1 MSAELF
7 ELLDE
12 IEAEKGIS
20 KDVILDALES
30 ALISAY
36 RKHFGA
42 VDDVSVRI
50 SPDSGEIKIYARKQ
64 VVEEVEDHETQISL
78 EEANKLSGSYEPGD
92 FVEFEVTPSSF
103 GRIAAQTARQVVF
116 QRIREAEREK
126 MVDEYSERE
135 NSIASGVVRRI
146 ERKNVML
153 EIDGTESVLTP
164 NEQVKHDRYAVGE
177 RYKVFVI
184 EVAKSVKG
192 MHLVVSRS
200 HPGLVRSLFELEVPE
215 IAQGIIEV
223 KALSREAGSRSKI
236 AVHSTVSGVDPV
248 GTCIGPKGMRVQA
261 VIAELRGEKIDIIRY
276 SEDPGQYVK
285 NALSPADVVSIDV
298 DAENRMCKVKVPE
311 SQLSL
316 AIGKEGQNVRL
327 AARLTGWKID
337 LSAVP
342 DSELGDSFKKNK
354 KKRST
359 RLDDEFTLSDK
370 AAGIELG
377 ALDDEAL
384 ISDGDHPLIDPNDI
398 INIDDGEDFMNVDQ
412 NDLDKELIEA
422 GLLMSDEE
430 LEQLNKEN
438 DNLGGE

>member
-42 VDDVSVRI
+42 ADDVSVRI

-92 FVEFEVTPSSF
+92 FVEFEATPSSF

-164 NEQVKHDRYAVGE
+164 NEQVKHDKYAVGE

-298 DAENRMCKVKVPE
+298 DSENRMCKVKVPE
-311 SQLSL
+311 TQLSL

-354 KKRST
+354 KNRST

-370 AAGIELG
+370 VAGIETG
-377 ALDDEAL
+377 ALDDDAL

-398 INIDDGEDFMNVDQ
+398 INIDDGEDFMNADQ
-412 NDLDKELIEA
+412 SDLDKELIEA

>member
-42 VDDVSVRI
+42 ADDVSVRI

-92 FVEFEVTPSSF
+92 FVEFEATPSSF

-164 NEQVKHDRYAVGE
+164 NEQVKHDKYAVGE

-298 DAENRMCKVKVPE
+298 DSENRMCKVKVPE

-354 KKRST
+354 KNRST

-370 AAGIELG
+370 VAGIESG
-377 ALDDEAL
+377 ALDDAL